1 MDTTAA
7 EKDAAQDKKMAIVKE
22 ESEDEDVG
30 DLDMD
35 AFLREGGFEQ
45 DVKQR
50 KKEEEAAA
58 RNEKLEDPVEKEY
71 VGDIIADDKLTG
83 WLSMVKTQL
92 DNKKEGFS
100 VQNLVSVDKLASGLV
115 SGVGSIAKLGM
126 QGVKI
131 LGQKHYF
138 AIKKGMIY

>member
-1 MDTTAA
+1 
-7 EKDAAQDKKMAIVKE
+7 MAIVKE

-83 WLSMVKTQL
+83 WLSMVKT
-92 DNKKEGFS
+92 
-100 VQNLVSVDKLASGLV
+100 
-115 SGVGSIAKLGM
+115 
-126 QGVKI
+126 
-131 LGQKHYF
+131 
-138 AIKKGMIY
+138 

>member
-58 RNEKLEDPVEKEY
+58 RNEKLEDPEEKEY

>member
-1 MDTTAA
+1 MDTTTA

-58 RNEKLEDPVEKEY
+58 RNEKLEDPEEKEY

>member
-1 MDTTAA
+1 
-7 EKDAAQDKKMAIVKE
+7 MAIVKE

-58 RNEKLEDPVEKEY
+58 RNEKLEDPEEKEY

-83 WLSMVKTQL
+83 WLSMVKTKL